1 MLSINSSSRY
11 FLYRKPTDMR
21 FGIYSLSGLVR
32 NELGCDPMSGDVFIF
47 IGKRSNQVRL
57 LQWDR
62 DGFAMYI
69 KKLEAGTFE
78 QPEGEKSLIT
88 SRENP
93 SHGGCNAQIGAITQ
107 AIYLFKNSLRKKCV
121 SSLKSTL
128 ISVLRYFLYV
138 S

>member
-88 SRENP
+88 SRELTLLMEGVMLK
-93 SHGGCNAQIGAITQ
+93 SVR
-107 AIYLFKNSLRKKCV
+107 LRKRYTP
-121 SSLKSTL
+121 LKT
-128 ISVLRYFLYV
+128 V
-138 S
+138 